1 MDSQRVSYVDYMEER
16 IPSPRQGFAGWL
28 RIRVCVDRHRTLRGG
43 ALDSA
48 GISGVRASDSA
59 CPRIGFG
66 VGPRPS
72 PRNPAGFDWR
82 PRIELCAAGRS
93 GIRPRIELCAA
104 PPPVLH
110 RDPPTVPTGLPA
122 GPATAD
128 PQGGAQGGAQVLAQ
142 PGHRAAGGGEGEE
155 RRGTPPEPPRP
166 LHGPSAAASA
176 GRCRIRR
183 GITGTS
189 RGNLGITRPGQR
201 NPGSRIVHDGLDHGP
216 ARTAAEPEAGVRQDR
231 QA

>member
-16 IPSPRQGFAGWL
+16 ISSLRQGFAGWL
-28 RIRVCVDRHRTLRGG
+28 RIRVCVDRHRTLRG
-43 ALDSA
+43 AASDSA
-48 GISGVRASDSA
+48 GIPGVRASDSA

-72 PRNPAGFDWR
+72 PRNPAGFDSP

-110 RDPPTVPTGLPA
+110 RDPPTPPTGLPA

-128 PQGGAQGGAQVLAQ
+128 PQDGAQDGAQGGAQGLAQ
-142 PGHRAAGGGEGEE
+142 PGHRAAAAG
-155 RRGTPPEPPRP
+155 RARTPEPSARASTASPRAFGGRFGGRFG
-166 LHGPSAAASA
+166 GPVPDSARDN
-176 GRCRIRR
+176 GDE
-183 GITGTS
+183 S
-189 RGNLGITRPGQR
+189 RESWD
-201 NPGSRIVHDGLDHGP
+201 NPSR
-216 ARTAAEPEAGVRQDR
+216 ATESREPNRA
-231 QA
+231 

>member
-1 MDSQRVSYVDYMEER
+1 MVAHTGLRGSASDSAWSR
-16 IPSPRQGFAGWL
+16 IGFCGDSGGSRIGFCVPAH
-28 RIRVCVDRHRTLRGG
+28 RIRRRAPAKSPESGRFRFAPAYRTLRGREIREPTPYRT
-43 ALDSA
+43 LRRCST
-48 GISGVRASDSA
+48 GIHPPRPQA
-59 CPRIGFG
+59 CPPARPPPIPRT
-66 VGPRPS
+66 VHRAVHRALHSRATGPR
-72 PRNPAGFDWR
+72 
-82 PRIELCAAGRS
+82 
-93 GIRPRIELCAA
+93 
-104 PPPVLH
+104 
-110 RDPPTVPTGLPA
+110 
-122 GPATAD
+122 
-128 PQGGAQGGAQVLAQ
+128 
-142 PGHRAAGGGEGEE
+142 
-155 RRGTPPEPPRP
+155 RRGGRGRRSPPLEPPRP